1 MNKYGSTILLLF
13 SLVSAIEVKIGL
25 VDANRVMNEYQATA
39 AATAEFNEFV
49 DQYRD
54 SATTL
59 KRKIDDLKSE
69 VETQKLLLSEEAR
82 LRKIDEIEAL
92 TTSYNQFLQN
102 VFGTRGKVEQKNDEL
117 MAPLLQK
124 INNAIA
130 KIAEQEGF
138 QIILDLSEGV
148 YYASS
153 DLDVTDLVVNELNL
167 EYGPTILPTGIAK
180 KVIVVFPF
188 REENP
193 EAINAGLGQV
203 CQNELYRTIRAF
215 TGRYTIIDKT
225 TINMEIVR
233 RNLGVNVIDENQAFE
248 MGTSLLC
255 DYIITGRVS
264 KISTKIEYTV
274 ILQEVKE
281 RTEISRRTNSVT
293 ELVKLYESLNN
304 DLRGLLD
311 KIQQ

>member
-1 MNKYGSTILLLF
+1 MSKYLSPILLLF
-13 SLVSAIEVKIGL
+13 CVVAAKEVKIGL
-25 VDANRVMNEYQATA
+25 VDANQVMIEYQATA

-54 SATTL
+54 SATTM
-59 KRKIDDLKSE
+59 KRKIDELKSE
-69 VETQKLLLSEEAR
+69 AETQKLLLSEEAR

-92 TTSYNQFLQN
+92 TASYNQFLQN

-148 YYASS
+148 YYAQS

-167 EYGPTILPTGIAK
+167 EYGPTTLPTGAAK

-215 TGRYTIIDKT
+215 SGRYTIIDKT
-225 TINMEIVR
+225 TINMEIVK
-233 RNLGVNVIDENQAFE
+233 RNLGVNVIDDNQAFE
-248 MGTSLLC
+248 IGTSLLC

-274 ILQEVKE
+274 VLKDVKE
-281 RTEISRRTNSVT
+281 KTEIFRRTNSVT

-304 DLRGLLD
+304 DLRALLD